1 MIDDLIK
8 TLREI
13 KRTEAKMAKLR
24 EVDFESVTRKRWEN
38 VRGDLAEAA
47 MYREKLTHKAHAL
60 AVDLGIAEPRYSY
73 DKITMGDGWRQYEY
87 QPPVPESVKE
97 AESWA
102 KPGQ

>member
-8 TLREI
+8 TLREM
-13 KRTEAKMAKLR
+13 KRSEMKSEKLR
-24 EVDFESVTRKRWEN
+24 GIRHDEVSRKRWQA
-38 VRGDLAEAA
+38 VKADLDYEA
-47 MYREKLTHKAHAL
+47 MHRERLMHQAHAL
-60 AVDLGIAEPRYSY
+60 AVDLGIAEPRDSY